1 MLFNTQRKFD
11 GCSSQTPTET
21 SAVVKYNRFFSMQ
34 QHVTLS
40 KLMRFP
46 IENKDRPGMKICI
59 YLDLSFLSSSSV
71 KTMHKT
77 AQFFLWGIL
86 CCFSKAS
93 NFFLIKTYSIY
104 GVSSDDVSIF

>member
-40 KLMRFP
+40 KLKRFL
-46 IENKDRPGMKICI
+46 IENKDRPGMKNCI

-77 AQFFLWGIL
+77 AQFFSLGYFML
-86 CCFSKAS
+86 FFKGKQFFS
-93 NFFLIKTYSIY
+93 N
-104 GVSSDDVSIF
+104 